1 MQLAGVCVSRDRIN
15 NPSPSRAAALERLRG
30 PRIAAGLAGASGLRL
45 LVDGVLRP
53 VIALGEGSMRGR
65 AVACVVSKR
74 QPDGRLTP
82 APAESLNP
90 VDLERLD
97 LAVMEKTFEALV
109 PTLEGERPQLLVLP
123 LSWSSLRAE
132 RSRRKLLRL
141 AASGQVRLRSLILC
155 EVTGVE
161 SGTPHSALREAA
173 GQLQPIFRGVLA
185 RATPNRRAIRDL
197 TDCGFTGATVEAADL
212 GETEDA
218 EAMLRTV
225 LALRKIGPGL
235 LVHAVRSVA
244 SLTAVRAAG
253 ASWASLDIVPGAQES
268 ARLAAHT
275 KTAAGETPAA
285 ALIES

>member
-1 MQLAGVCVSRDRIN
+1 MAEVCVSRDQTN
-15 NPSPSRAAALERLRG
+15 NPPSSRAAALERLRG
-30 PRIAAGLAGASGLRL
+30 PKIGVSLAGSSGLRL

-53 VIALGEGSMRGR
+53 VIALGEGSLRGR
-65 AVACVVSKR
+65 AATCAVSKQ

-82 APAESLNP
+82 APAETLNA

-97 LAVMEKTFEALV
+97 LALMEKAFETFA
-109 PTLEGERPQLLVLP
+109 PTPEGERPQLLVLP
-123 LSWSSLRAE
+123 LSWSSLRTL
-132 RSRRKLLRL
+132 RSRRRLLRL

-161 SGTPHSALREAA
+161 PGTPHSALREVA

-185 RATPNRRAIRDL
+185 RATPNRRVIRDL
-197 TDCGFTGATVEAADL
+197 TDCGFTGATVDAADL

-218 EAMLRTV
+218 EAMLRAV
-225 LALRKIGPGL
+225 LALQKIGPGL

-253 ASWASLDIVPGAQES
+253 ASWASLDIVPGAVES
-268 ARLAAHT
+268 ARLAAHA

-285 ALIES
+285 AMIES